1 MFNFKDKHNTIM
13 AFKETFNLDGE
24 QLLQKIKELIKD
36 GNVTKISIS
45 DKNDKE
51 FMSFPV
57 NVGLLGLVFAPIL
70 AAVGALAALVTEC
83 KITVERDT
91 PAGEEAG
98 QASSEAQDPGI

>member
-1 MFNFKDKHNTIM
+1 MS
-13 AFKETFNLDGE
+13 FKETFNINGE

-36 GNVTKISIS
+36 GNVTKISIA

-70 AAVGALAALVTEC
+70 AAVGALAALVTDC

-91 PAGEEAG
+91 PAGEANGATEQ
-98 QASSEAQDPGI
+98 QAPEEPQSGI

>member
-1 MFNFKDKHNTIM
+1 MS
-13 AFKETFNLDGE
+13 FKETFNLDGE

-70 AAVGALAALVTEC
+70 AAVGALAALVAEC
-83 KITVERDT
+83 KITVERDV
-91 PAGEEAG
+91 PAGETAG
-98 QASSEAQDPGI
+98 TPEQPPEEPQSGV

>member
-1 MFNFKDKHNTIM
+1 MS
-13 AFKETFNLDGE
+13 FKETFNINGE

-36 GNVTKISIS
+36 GNVTKISIA

-70 AAVGALAALVTEC
+70 AAVGALAALVTDC
-83 KITVERDT
+83 KITVERSA
-91 PAGEEAG
+91 PAGEATENREPAQEEPGAG
-98 QASSEAQDPGI
+98 V

>member
-1 MFNFKDKHNTIM
+1 MS
-13 AFKETFNLDGE
+13 FKETFNINGE

-36 GNVTKISIS
+36 GNVTKISIA

-70 AAVGALAALVTEC
+70 AAVGALAALVTDC
-83 KITVERDT
+83 KITVERAT
-91 PAGEEAG
+91 PAGESSGAAEQAQEAPR
-98 QASSEAQDPGI
+98 SDI

>member
-1 MFNFKDKHNTIM
+1 MS
-13 AFKETFNLDGE
+13 FKETFDLNGE

-36 GNVTKISIS
+36 GNVTKISIA

-83 KITVERDT
+83 KITVERDV
-91 PAGEEAG
+91 PAAEATENKEPAPEE
-98 QASSEAQDPGI
+98 PGSGI

>member
-1 MFNFKDKHNTIM
+1 MS
-13 AFKETFNLDGE
+13 FKETFSINGE

-36 GNVTKISIS
+36 GNVTKISIA

-83 KITVERDT
+83 KITVERQPSATETTDNKDT
-91 PAGEEAG
+91 FSQEEPKNTD
-98 QASSEAQDPGI
+98 S